1 MRTESEIKVKLES
14 LQEDYLLSVQSGDYL
29 GVGQGA
35 MIVALQWVLQQE
47 NTEETQ

>member
-1 MRTESEIKVKLES
+1 MRTEIEIKIKLEE
-14 LQEDYLLSVQSGDYL
+14 LQEDYLQSLESGDYL